1 MNRLG
6 VHEEQPTHPMVM
18 YTLPW
23 QLLVSYVFTSQVVFL
38 NVIFACLQHQDVESS
53 VPDLS
58 GIVDAVV
65 NVASTMGISHIEVHL
80 LEYL

>member
-1 MNRLG
+1 M
-6 VHEEQPTHPMVM
+6 
-18 YTLPW
+18 
-23 QLLVSYVFTSQVVFL
+23 FFL

-65 NVASTMGISHIEVHL
+65 NAASTIGISHNEVHL

>member
-1 MNRLG
+1 M
-6 VHEEQPTHPMVM
+6 
-18 YTLPW
+18 
-23 QLLVSYVFTSQVVFL
+23 VFL

-58 GIVDAVV
+58 GIVDAAV
-65 NVASTMGISHIEVHL
+65 NAASTIGISHSEVHL

>member
-1 MNRLG
+1 M
-6 VHEEQPTHPMVM
+6 
-18 YTLPW
+18 
-23 QLLVSYVFTSQVVFL
+23 VFL

-58 GIVDAVV
+58 GIVDATV
-65 NVASTMGISHIEVHL
+65 NATSKIGIRHSEVHI